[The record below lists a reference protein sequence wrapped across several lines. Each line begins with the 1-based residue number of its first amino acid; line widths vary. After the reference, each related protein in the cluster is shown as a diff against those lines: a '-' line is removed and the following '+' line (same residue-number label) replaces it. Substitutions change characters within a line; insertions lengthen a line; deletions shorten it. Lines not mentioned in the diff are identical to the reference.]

1 MRTTCLLAFI
11 LFTLFGCAYPRRET
25 HMTPAPPAITESA
38 KRPDGLWT
46 LRVLAGET
54 PDKKR
59 SGMAW
64 DTDGT
69 AADPFLR
76 LYVNDRLVWESEVKY
91 DSPKPAWNITL
102 PRNLLVTTDDNFR
115 LEMWDRDT
123 AVDADPMGRL
133 TRLGLPSNAM
143 PDAQAR
149 LSLEMGTSVEI
160 MVSAPTAHRG
170 VGLYFELHKDALVVL
185 EVEPRSPAGRAGLK
199 PGDRIVG
206 VGPERVKHMT
216 GQEASSQL
224 SLASERGLSLTVADA
239 DGKERQLPLD
249 KEPIWL
255 VM

>member
-1 MRTTCLLAFI
+1 MRTPCLFALTLFI
-11 LFTLFGCAYPRRET
+11 LFGCGYPRRET
-25 HMTPAPPAITESA
+25 HMTPAPPAITQAA

-46 LRVLAGET
+46 VRVLGGET
-54 PDKKR
+54 AEKKR
-59 SGMAW
+59 SGMDW

-69 AADPFLR
+69 GPDPFLR
-76 LYVNDRLVWESEVKY
+76 LYVNDRLVWESEVVY
-91 DSPKPAWNITL
+91 DSAKPAWNFTL
-102 PRNLLVTTDDNFR
+102 PRNLQVGSDDNFR
-115 LEMWDRDT
+115 IEMWDRDT

-133 TRLGLPSNAM
+133 SHMGLPSNAL

-170 VGLYFELHKDALVVL
+170 VGLYFELHKDALVVV

-206 VGPERVKHMT
+206 VGPERVQHMT
-216 GQEASSQL
+216 GQEASSAL
-224 SLASERGLSLTVADA
+224 SLASERGLTLTVADA
-239 DGKERQLPLD
+239 NGAERQLPLD

>member
-1 MRTTCLLAFI
+1 MRTPCLLAFT

-25 HMTPAPPAITESA
+25 NITPAPPAITEAA
-38 KRPDGLWT
+38 KRPEGLWT
-46 LRVLAGET
+46 VRVLTGET
-54 PDKKR
+54 PQKKR

-69 AADPFLR
+69 APDPFLR
-76 LYVNDRLVWESEVKY
+76 LYVDERLIWESEVQY
-91 DSPKPAWNITL
+91 DTATPAWNVTL
-102 PRNLLVTTDDNFR
+102 PRNLKVGDDDNFR

-133 TRLGLPSNAM
+133 SHTGLPPNAM

-149 LSLEMGTSVEI
+149 LSLEMGTAVEVI
-160 MVSAPTAHRG
+160 VSAPTAYRG
-170 VGLYFELHKDALVVL
+170 VGVHFEVHKDALVVL
-185 EVEPRSPAGRAGLK
+185 EVEPLSPAGRAGLK

-206 VGPERVKHMT
+206 LGPERVQHMT
-216 GQEASSQL
+216 GQESSSQL
-224 SLASERGLSLTVADA
+224 SLASERGLALTVADA
-239 DGKERQLPLD
+239 EGKERQVPLD